1 MDITINNFIPSGS
14 IKAIASKSYAHRAFI
29 CAALSDSPNFINI
42 TSPSS
47 DIDAT
52 IGCLR
57 SLGAK
62 IDRKKNGYEIHP
74 IDRSILI
81 SNIVLD
87 CNESG
92 SAFRFLLPVSC
103 ALGADA
109 SFILNGRLPDRPL
122 SPLYEQLISH
132 GCTFSEKGSNPFITK
147 GILQSGDY
155 ILSKSVSSQFAS
167 GLLLALPILS
177 GDSTIRLLGPIE
189 SANYIDMT
197 VDVLKRFDITVE
209 YSNHTFFIKGGQ
221 QYHSPK
227 SIDIEGDWSNA
238 AFWICAGALS
248 KKGVTCTNLKMDSL
262 QGDKKIM
269 ELLTRFGAKVVKGD
283 TYVTVSRD
291 TLKGIELDAG
301 NIPDLVPV
309 LALVA
314 SVCDGV
320 TVIKNA
326 KRLRAKE
333 SDRLKSISETLT
345 ILGADIKETDDGLVI
360 KGHEYLHGGH
370 VDSFN
375 DHRIAMMAAIAS
387 AVCHGPVV
395 ISDAEAVNKSY
406 PGFFEDLTSL
416 KGEQ

>member
-1 MDITINNFIPSGS
+1 MDITVNNFIPSGS
-14 IKAIASKSYAHRAFI
+14 IRAIASKSYAHRAFI

-42 TSPSS
+42 TSSSS

-57 SLGAK
+57 SLSAK
-62 IDRKKNGYEIHP
+62 ISSNKNGYEVCP
-74 IDRSILI
+74 INR
-81 SNIVLD
+81 NMPGRNTVLD

-92 SAFRFLLPVSC
+92 SSFRFLLPVSC

-109 SFILNGRLPDRPL
+109 SFVLNGRLPDRPL

-132 GCTFSEKGSNPFITK
+132 GCTLSEKGSNPFMTK
-147 GILQSGDY
+147 GTLHSGDY

-189 SANYIDMT
+189 SVNYIDMT
-197 VDVLKRFDITVE
+197 VDVLRKYDITVE
-209 YSNHTFFIKGGQ
+209 YSNNTFFIKGGQ

-238 AFWICAGALS
+238 AFWLCAGALS
-248 KKGVTCTNLKMDSL
+248 KKGVTCTNLDMDSL
-262 QGDKKIM
+262 QGDKKII
-269 ELLTRFGAKVVKGD
+269 ELLSRFGAKVVKGD

-291 TLKGIELDAG
+291 TLKGIELDAS

-309 LALVA
+309 LALMA
-314 SVCDGV
+314 SVSYGV
-320 TVIKNA
+320 TEIKNA
-326 KRLRAKE
+326 GRLRAKE
-333 SDRLKSISETLT
+333 SDRLKSISETLKV
-345 ILGADIKETDDGLVI
+345 LGADIKETDDGLVI
-360 KGHEYLHGGH
+360 KGQEYLHGGH

-406 PGFFEDLTSL
+406 PGFFEALA
-416 KGEQ
+416 